1 MQSDKKMSQENN
13 NEAREA
19 AKRLLE
25 DPEHRRLR
33 AFHECGHAVWLFLDG
48 RESDIHYIEI
58 APRDFGPG
66 VNDFDTGVC
75 AYGGDAY
82 CAKWVSLGGSQDDRL
97 ARAARC
103 VAFGFAGIV
112 CEGMSI
118 GANDPK
124 MLWEDAL
131 LSEWKSQLATE
142 TTFADNPRLQH
153 TDFGSALK
161 AAYAVYPSKDQRID
175 SITSRVQRYLEGSV
189 RWSVATFSRPDVW
202 QLVEALARE
211 FDPVT
216 QDLLDGD
223 RARQI
228 LRGLWGENRN
238 ENIPLHRLGPK
249 WGRRYGCLL
258 PKQPS
263 W

>member
-1 MQSDKKMSQENN
+1 MTQEDNN
-13 NEAREA
+13 KVREA
-19 AKRLLE
+19 AERMFE
-25 DPEHRRLR
+25 DPEHCRLR

-48 RESDIHYIEI
+48 RGSDIRYIDI
-58 APRDFGPG
+58 APRYFGPG
-66 VNDFDTGVC
+66 VADIDTGVI

-82 CAKWVSLGGSQDDRL
+82 CAKWVSLGDSRQERL

-103 VAFGFAGIV
+103 VAFGFAGDV
-112 CEGMSI
+112 CEWIAQGV
-118 GANDPK
+118 NDPK
-124 MLWEDAL
+124 MLWQDFMQAEWQRL
-131 LSEWKSQLATE
+131 LDTE
-142 TTFADNPRLQH
+142 TTFADNPRLEEL
-153 TDFGSALK
+153 DFGAALK
-161 AAYAVYPSKDQRID
+161 AAYAVFPSEDQRVD
-175 SITSRVQRYLEGSV
+175 SIPPRVQRYLESSV

-211 FDPVT
+211 LDPVT

>member
-1 MQSDKKMSQENN
+1 MTQENN
-13 NEAREA
+13 NKAREA
-19 AKRLLE
+19 LKRMFE

-48 RESDIHYIEI
+48 RECDIHYIDI
-58 APRDFGPG
+58 ARRDFGPG
-66 VNDFDTGVC
+66 VHDFDTGVC

-82 CAKWVSLGGSQDDRL
+82 CARWVSLGGSRKEQL

-103 VAFGFAGIV
+103 VAFAFAGVV
-112 CEGMSI
+112 CEWVSQGE
-118 GANDPK
+118 NDPK
-124 MLWEDAL
+124 MLWQDGLRA
-131 LSEWKSQLATE
+131 EWENLVDTE
-142 TTFADNPRLQH
+142 TTFADNPQLGL
-153 TDFGSALK
+153 TDFGIALK
-161 AAYAVYPSKDQRID
+161 AAYAVFPSEVQPIN
-175 SITSRVQRYLEGSV
+175 SIGFRLQRYFERSV
-189 RWSVATFSRPDVW
+189 RCSVATFSRPDVW
-202 QLVEALARE
+202 QLVEALAHE

-216 QDLLDGD
+216 QDRLEGDG
-223 RARQI
+223 ARQI
-228 LRGLWGENRN
+228 IRGLWGENRN

>member
-1 MQSDKKMSQENN
+1 MSQDDNN
-13 NEAREA
+13 KVREA
-19 AKRLLE
+19 AERMFE

-48 RESDIHYIEI
+48 RESDIYYIDI
-58 APRDFGPG
+58 APRYLGPG
-66 VNDFDTGVC
+66 VSDVDTGVC
-75 AYGGDAY
+75 AYGGDQY
-82 CAKWVSLGGSQDDRL
+82 CAKWVSLGDSRQNCL
-97 ARAARC
+97 ARAANC
-103 VAFGFAGIV
+103 VAFAFAGDV
-112 CEGMSI
+112 CEWMST

-124 MLWEDAL
+124 MIWEDGLRYEWENL
-131 LSEWKSQLATE
+131 LDTE
-142 TTFADNPRLQH
+142 TTFADNPRLQQL
-153 TDFGSALK
+153 DFGVALK
-161 AAYAVYPSKDQRID
+161 AAYAVFPSEVQRID
-175 SITSRVQRYLEGSV
+175 SIPSRVQRYLESSV
-189 RWSVATFSRPDVW
+189 RWTVATFSRPDVW

-216 QDLLDGD
+216 QDRLEGD
-223 RARQI
+223 QVRQI
-228 LRGLWGENRN
+228 IRGLWGENRN